1 MMRGS
6 QSPAVMNRRAD
17 GINAWNDI
25 VLESFSGSSVDA
37 TASEFPAEL
46 ARCSI
51 EELNFI
57 CVESQPSQVH
67 RWATER
73 PSGSSGIALLHLQD
87 TGQGVNHQCGHSV
100 PLAPGNGV
108 LCNPDQQYTVDFKT
122 PYRMFIVELPIRRI
136 AGRRPMFDLE
146 QDAGLGV
153 NAHKS
158 RMLLSLLRSAW
169 SEFEFLGDDED
180 WRQCVSRAGVELALG
195 ALGGVSCPRP
205 VGPSME
211 LRRAVIEH
219 IRCHIDDPNLRPS
232 AIAAKFGVSRRT
244 IQSVFEKMS
253 TTPSAYILDERLRA
267 AVEMLREGKGS
278 RTITDVALSSGF
290 SDSAYFSRCF
300 HKKFGVP
307 PRLYMKR

>member
-1 MMRGS
+1 MRS
-6 QSPAVMNRRAD
+6 VQSPALMNRRAN

-37 TASEFPAEL
+37 RACEFPAEL

-57 CVESQPSQVH
+57 CVQSQPSQVH

-73 PSGSSGIALLHLQD
+73 AAGRSGVALLHLQD

-108 LCNPDQQYTVDFKT
+108 LCNPDERYTVDFQT
-122 PYRMFIVELPIRRI
+122 PYRMFIVELPIGRI
-136 AGRRPMFDLE
+136 AARRPTFDLE
-146 QDAGLGV
+146 RDAGLGV

-180 WRQCVSRAGVELALG
+180 WQQCVSRAGVELALG

-211 LRRAVIEH
+211 LQRAVLEH
-219 IRCHIDDPNLRPS
+219 IRCHINDPSLRSS

-244 IQSVFEKMS
+244 IQSVFERMS
-253 TTPSAYILDERLRA
+253 TTPSAYILDERLRT
-267 AVEMLREGKGS
+267 AVEMLREGRGS
-278 RTITDVALSSGF
+278 RSITDVALSSGF

-307 PRLYMKR
+307 PRLYMKG

>member
-1 MMRGS
+1 MQS
-6 QSPAVMNRRAD
+6 FLSPAVTNRRAN
-17 GINAWNDI
+17 GINAWNEI

-51 EELNFI
+51 DELQFI

-67 RWATER
+67 RWATES
-73 PSGSSGIALLHLQD
+73 PSKSSGIVLLHLQD
-87 TGQGVNHQCGHSV
+87 MGEGVNHQCGHSV
-100 PLAPGNGV
+100 ALAPGNGV
-108 LCNPDQQYTVDFKT
+108 LCNPDQRYTVDFQT
-122 PYRMFIVELPIRRI
+122 PYRMFIVELPLGRI

-146 QDAGLGV
+146 QNAGLGV

-169 SEFEFLGDDED
+169 HEFGFLGDDED

-195 ALGGVSCPRP
+195 ALGGVSSTRP
-205 VGPSME
+205 SGPSME

-219 IRCHIDDPNLRPS
+219 IRCHIDDPNLRSS
-232 AIAAKFGVSRRT
+232 AIATKFGVSRRT
-244 IQSVFEKMS
+244 IQSVFEPMA
-253 TTPSAYILDERLRA
+253 TTPSAYILNERLRT
-267 AVEMLREGKGS
+267 AVEMLREGRGS

-307 PRLYMKR
+307 PRMYRKG